1 VSAPRSA
8 VAAVAAFLATG
19 ISLDPAVR
27 SAPETPAPRAPQR
40 ERELPA
46 HELGRPTGAATADLR
61 LEIRPDGHGAHLV
74 SVRRPGFLV
83 SLRDE
88 RARSAGADW
97 TALRVALEGEAVTTG
112 RLVWETTPLEGPIE
126 TTRGFVHLTGAGEKL
141 SGEIVETSPPEVAT
155 LWNGPHARCFAYH
168 DGFGGF
174 SVLCRLPKTV
184 RVRGVANLT
193 GRSALDD
200 AWLMPSGLARFDL
213 ARSPSGA
220 EGRVIGLIEGVT
232 AIALS
237 LEARFPVKDEPSL
250 MLHES
255 SRRQPVAAF

>member
-19 ISLDPAVR
+19 ISIDPAVR
-27 SAPETPAPRAPQR
+27 SAPETPLPLAHR
-40 ERELPA
+40 EPELPV
-46 HELGRPTGAATADLR
+46 HELGRPTGAAPLDIR
-61 LEIRPDGHGAHLV
+61 LEISPDGHGAHRV
-74 SVRRPGFLV
+74 IVRRPGFLV

-88 RARSAGADW
+88 RARSAGAEW
-97 TALRVALEGEAVTTG
+97 TQLRVALEGGGATTG
-112 RLVWETTPLEGPIE
+112 RLVWETTPLEGPIT
-126 TTRGFVHLTGAGEKL
+126 TTRGMVHLAGAGGTL
-141 SGEIVETSPPEVAT
+141 SGEIVETPPPEVAT
-155 LWNGPHARCFAYH
+155 LWNGPHAKCLAYH

-184 RVRGVANLT
+184 RVKGVANLT
-193 GRSALDD
+193 GRDALED

-232 AIALS
+232 AVVLS
-237 LEARFPVKDEPSL
+237 VEGRFPLKDVPSL
-250 MLHES
+250 MFHES